1 MAKTIAKFFLKLSL
15 YAIQLIISNMS
26 DESKNKSSHFRDK
39 LTTVSKEGKRVW
51 VFPKKPKGKLYNYR
65 KLVSA
70 SLLILLYVGPFIKY
84 KGDPFFLLNVIERK
98 FIIFGVIFW
107 PQDFHLLVLSIISLL
122 VFIILFTVIFG
133 RIFCGWVC
141 PQTIFMEFVFRQI
154 EYLIEGDYNK
164 QKKLDRQDWTIE
176 KVWKKS
182 LKHIIFYTISFI
194 TANTFLAYVIGI
206 DEVFNILSAGPVVYP
221 ANFIALIIFSGIFY
235 FIFAFFREQVCTI
248 ACPYGRLQGVLLDEK
263 SIVVAYDH
271 KRGEPRGKHN
281 PLEEREKTTKGDC
294 IDCSSCVV
302 VCPTNIDI
310 RNGTQLECINCTACI
325 DACDAVMDR
334 VNKPRGLIR
343 FDSEKGISEGNQT
356 IFNARAI
363 AYSVLLTA
371 LLVLVGTLFALRT
384 DFETTILRQRGT
396 LFQEYGEDSY
406 SNIYQL
412 EVVNKT
418 RKEHLVHLK
427 LIHPEGEVIMM
438 GDPIIAEKGEVSNG
452 TFLTVIKLSNL
463 KSSNTTLTF
472 GIYSDDKLIDE
483 YKVSFVG
490 PNSLDKK

>member
-1 MAKTIAKFFLKLSL
+1 
-15 YAIQLIISNMS
+15 MS
-26 DESKNKSSHFRDK
+26 TESKNKGSHFRDK

-65 KLVSA
+65 KIVSA
-70 SLLILLYVGPFIKY
+70 ILLILLYAGPFIKY
-84 KGDPFFLLNVIERK
+84 KGDPFLLLNIIERK

-107 PQDFHLLVLSIISLL
+107 PQDFHLIVLSIISLV

-164 QKKLDRQDWTIE
+164 QKKLNRQDLSFE
-176 KVWKKS
+176 KLWKKS
-182 LKHIIFYTISFI
+182 LKHIIFYVIAFV

-206 DEVFNILSAGPVVYP
+206 DEVLEILNAGPVVYP
-221 ANFIALIIFSGIFY
+221 VSFISLILFSGAFY

-263 SIVVAYDH
+263 SIVVAYDY

-281 PLEEREKTTKGDC
+281 PLENRDNSEKGDC
-294 IDCSSCVV
+294 IDCNSCVV

-310 RNGTQLECINCTACI
+310 RNGTQMECINCTACI
-325 DACDAVMDR
+325 DACNGVMDR
-334 VNKPRGLIR
+334 IGKPQNLIR
-343 FDSEKGISEGNQT
+343 YDSEKGISEGKKS

-363 AYSVLLTA
+363 AYSVFLTA
-371 LLVLVGTLFALRT
+371 LLVLVGTLFGLRS
-384 DFETTILRQRGT
+384 DFETTILRQRGS

-418 RKEHLVHLK
+418 RQEHMVNLK
-427 LIHPEGEVIMM
+427 LLHPKGEIVMM
-438 GDPIIAEKGEVSNG
+438 GDPIIAKKGELTNG
-452 TFLTVIKLSNL
+452 TFLTVIKKTNL

-472 GIYSDDKLIDE
+472 GIYSGDNLIDE
-483 YKVSFVG
+483 YEVSFVG
-490 PNSLDKK
+490 PNSLDK